1 MLHYAIFSCIYVC
14 DHSEHAH
21 EMGKY
26 KVVTCIGR
34 QPDSTTYILNHD
46 IQLTMKGDV
55 IPPEQR
61 EFVWVEEI
69 LAKTSVIP
77 TDVPLVDPE
86 DCLTFYDLLSTMCG
100 VLGRGNLYSGIMV
113 LGKP

>member
-1 MLHYAIFSCIYVC
+1 M
-14 DHSEHAH
+14 
-21 EMGKY
+21 
-26 KVVTCIGR
+26 
-34 QPDSTTYILNHD
+34 
-46 IQLTMKGDV
+46 
-55 IPPEQR
+55 
-61 EFVWVEEI
+61 WVEEI

-77 TDVPLVDPE
+77 TDVLLVDPE